1 MENTVNNTNYI
12 KTDFIPIIR
21 EKSALARRERLAR
34 EYSEAVAERENRYKA
49 KHKKHTRE
57 NVVCVAIAICLLVVV
72 VALFVKAFTTPSG
85 YYRATDTMQP
95 DGSYY
100 QWVEPYKCEVADII
114 NNLIVVEYKG
124 NEYGFLV
131 NDPEY
136 YEVGEKVWGIF
147 TEDMEIVDIEK

>member
-1 MENTVNNTNYI
+1 MENTANNNYI
-12 KTDFIPIIR
+12 KTDFIPAIR

-49 KHKKHTRE
+49 ERKKHTRE
-57 NVVCVAIAICLLVVV
+57 NVVCVAMAICLLVVV
-72 VALFVKAFTTPSG
+72 IALFIKAFVTPSG
-85 YYRATDTMQP
+85 YYRPTDTMQP

-100 QWVEPYKCEVADII
+100 EWVEPYKCKISDII
-114 NNLIVVEYKG
+114 NDLIVVEYKG
-124 NEYGFLV
+124 NEYAFYV

-136 YEVGEKVWGIF
+136 YTIGEKVWGIF